1 MAGWRAAERSGHGL
15 GGDRSIIGALLLALG
30 GLYAASHGLRLAL
43 AWRHRPVAGG
53 PAASVTVLQPILS
66 GDPALAATVAHG
78 PDQAGAAR
86 FVWLVDED
94 DPEGRAVAAALAA
107 GRPHVAVVAGRPPQD
122 GENPKTLK
130 LIRGWPQVDTEA
142 VAVLDDDTMLAP
154 GGLEQLAAMAWAS
167 GGLVTALPTWGREPR
182 NASEALVA
190 GFVDGQG
197 ASAYLAMA
205 RLGRNRTI
213 NGMAYAADAET
224 LRQVGGFAA
233 MGHSVTDDW
242 SIARLFADHGRPIVQ
257 TAVPARVAVTLH
269 GPVEALRLLRR
280 WTVFAHR
287 YVGANLDGAMAGLV
301 LLPAILPLAGL
312 VLAAFAGPLALALW
326 LALLV
331 VRAVLHRRLV
341 RAIGG
346 AGTAPI
352 WAVVLA
358 ELALPLLSAAAA
370 LRPGRI
376 RWRSRR
382 MRLTAEWIR
391 YE

>member
-1 MAGWRAAERSGHGL
+1 M
-15 GGDRSIIGALLLALG
+15 IGALLLSLG
-30 GLYAASHGLRLAL
+30 GVYAASHGLRLAL
-43 AWRHRPVAGG
+43 AWHPSPVAGG

-66 GDPALAATVAHG
+66 GDPALAATLAHG
-78 PDQAGAAR
+78 PDQERAAR

-94 DPEGRAVAAALAA
+94 DAEGLRIAAALASN
-107 GRPHVAVVAGRPPQD
+107 RNVVVVSGRPPQD

-130 LIRGWPQVDTEA
+130 LIRGEALVETET
-142 VAVLDDDTMLAP
+142 VAVLDDDTMLVP
-154 GGLEQLAAMAWAS
+154 GGLEQLAAQARS
-167 GGLVTALPTWGREPR
+167 VGGLATALPTWGRQPQ

-213 NGMAYAADAET
+213 NGMAYAADVAS

-242 SIARLFADHGRPIVQ
+242 AIAQLFTAHGRPIVQ
-257 TAVPARVAVTLH
+257 TTVPARVAVTLS

-287 YVGANLDGAMAGLV
+287 YVGANLDGAMVGLV
-301 LLPAILPLAGL
+301 LLPAILPFVGL
-312 VLAAFAGPLALALW
+312 VLAVFAGPLSLGLW
-326 LALLV
+326 LGLLV
-331 VRAVLHRRLV
+331 ARAGLNRRFVRRV
-341 RAIGG
+341 GG
-346 AGTAPI
+346 AGTAPV
-352 WAVVLA
+352 WAVVAA
-358 ELALPLLSAAAA
+358 ELVLPLLSLAAA

-382 MRLTAEWIR
+382 MRLTPEGIN

>member
-1 MAGWRAAERSGHGL
+1 M
-15 GGDRSIIGALLLALG
+15 GAVLLALG

-53 PAASVTVLQPILS
+53 PAAPVTVLQPILS
-66 GDPALAATVAHG
+66 GDPALAATLAHG
-78 PDQAGAAR
+78 PDQAPAAR
-86 FVWLVDED
+86 FVWLVDAD
-94 DPEGRAVAAALAA
+94 DPEGISVATALAA
-107 GRPHVAVVAGRPPQD
+107 SRPNVAVLIDRPPQD

-130 LIRGWPQVDTEA
+130 LIRGGAQVETEA
-142 VAVLDDDTMLAP
+142 VAVLDDDTMLAR
-154 GGLEQLAAMAWAS
+154 GGLEHLAAVACAS
-167 GGLVTALPTWGREPR
+167 GGLATALPTWGREPE

-213 NGMAYAADAET
+213 NGMAYAADAQR
-224 LRQVGGFAA
+224 LRQIGGFAA

-242 SIARLFADHGRPIVQ
+242 AIARLFAEHGRPVVQ

-269 GPVEALRLLRR
+269 GPIEALRLLRR

-287 YVGANLDGAMAGLV
+287 YVAANLDLAMAGLV
-301 LLPAILPLAGL
+301 LLPAVLPLLGL
-312 VLAAFAGPLALALW
+312 VLAGFAGPMALVLW
-326 LALLV
+326 IGLLV
-331 VRAVLHRRLV
+331 VRAGLHRRLV

-346 AGTAPI
+346 AGAAPV
-352 WAVVLA
+352 WAIVAA
-358 ELALPLLSAAAA
+358 ELALPVLSVAAV
-370 LRPGRI
+370 LRPRRI

-382 MRLTAEWIR
+382 MRLTADGIR

>member
-1 MAGWRAAERSGHGL
+1 M
-15 GGDRSIIGALLLALG
+15 
-30 GLYAASHGLRLAL
+30 
-43 AWRHRPVAGG
+43 
-53 PAASVTVLQPILS
+53 TVLQPILS
-66 GDPALAATVAHG
+66 GDPALAVTLAHG
-78 PDQAGAAR
+78 PDQAGATR
-86 FVWLVDED
+86 FVWLVDDD

-107 GRPHVAVVAGRPPQD
+107 SRPNVTVVVGRPPQD

-130 LIRGWPQVDTEA
+130 LIRGGAQVDTEA
-142 VAVLDDDTMLAP
+142 VAVLDDDTTLAP
-154 GGLEQLAAMAWAS
+154 GGLEELAAVARAS
-167 GGLVTALPTWGREPR
+167 GGLATALPTWGRQPQ

-213 NGMAYAADAET
+213 NGMAYAADAEA
-224 LRQVGGFAA
+224 LRMVGGFAA

-242 SIARLFADHGRPIVQ
+242 AIAQLFAVHGRPIVQ

-269 GPVEALRLLRR
+269 GPIEALRLLRR

-287 YVGANLDGAMAGLV
+287 YVGANLDGAMVGLV
-301 LLPAILPLAGL
+301 LLPAVLPLPGL
-312 VLAAFAGPLALALW
+312 VLAGFAGPLAVALW

-331 VRAVLHRRLV
+331 ARAALHRRLV

-346 AGTAPI
+346 AGTAPV
-352 WAVVLA
+352 WAVVAA
-358 ELALPLLSAAAA
+358 ELALPLLSVAAA

-382 MRLTAEWIR
+382 MRLTPDGIR